1 MNVLVTSAGN
11 KVPLIKA
18 LQVATKKIS
27 LDIKV
32 IGCDLSPL
40 VITKY
45 FADDFITMPSLDELN
60 NELLLT
66 LCRDNQVDIII
77 PTRDGELEF
86 FASRRSWLEENGIK
100 ILISSPDSIKKFQ
113 DKLKFY
119 QLCKTK
125 NIDAIPTYESVED
138 VVSQVIVVKEKIGA
152 GSIGVALNLTK
163 SEAIAHAETLQSPIF
178 QPYIKGE
185 EISIDSWCDNTGML
199 KACILRYRNL
209 VVNGESHITTTFR
222 NQEIEDKIEGIINK
236 LEIKGHAVLQAIID
250 DGGNIHLIEINA
262 RFGGASTAS
271 IAAGLDTF
279 YWTLCEL
286 DKRRIPDFKRSEADI
301 TQVRYSQDILL
312 NDNNF

>member
-1 MNVLVTSAGN
+1 MNVLVTSAGK
-11 KVPLIKA
+11 KVPLIKSI
-18 LQVATKKIS
+18 QVAAKKIS
-27 LDIKV
+27 HDIKV
-32 IGCDLSPL
+32 IGCDSSPL
-40 VITKY
+40 AIAKY
-45 FADDFITMPSLDELN
+45 FADDFITLPSLDELS

-66 LCRDNQVDIII
+66 LCRDNEVDIII

-100 ILISSPDSIKKFQ
+100 MLISSPDSIKKFQ

-125 NIDAIPTYESVED
+125 NIDAIPTFERVEE

-163 SEAIAHAETLQSPIF
+163 SEAIAHAETLQSPVF
-178 QPYIKGE
+178 QPYIEGE

-199 KACILRYRNL
+199 KACILRYRTL
-209 VVNGESHITTTFR
+209 VINGESHITTTFK

-250 DGGNIHLIEINA
+250 AGGNIHLIEINA

-271 IAAGLDTF
+271 IAAGLDSF

-286 DKRRIPDFKRSEADI
+286 GKRRIPNFKRSEGDI
-301 TQVRYSQDILL
+301 TQVRYSQDMLI
-312 NDNNF
+312 

>member
-1 MNVLVTSAGN
+1 MNVLVMSAGN

-27 LDIKV
+27 RDIKV
-32 IGCDLSPL
+32 IGCDSSPSAI
-40 VITKY
+40 VKY
-45 FADDFITMPSLDELN
+45 FADDFITVPSLDELN

-86 FASRRSWLEENGIK
+86 FASRRSWLEQNGIK
-100 ILISSPDSIKKFQ
+100 MLISSPVSVKKFQ

-119 QLCKTK
+119 QLCKSK
-125 NIDAIPTYESVED
+125 NIDAIPTYECAEEVL
-138 VVSQVIVVKEKIGA
+138 SQAIVVKEKIGA
-152 GSIGVALNLTK
+152 GSIGVAINLTK

-178 QPYIKGE
+178 QPYIEGE
-185 EISIDSWCDNTGML
+185 EISIDSWCDNAGVL
-199 KACILRYRNL
+199 KGCILRYRNL
-209 VVNGESHITTTFR
+209 VINGESQITTTFR

-236 LEIKGHAVLQAIID
+236 LEIKGHAVLQAIVD
-250 DGGNIHLIEINA
+250 AGGNIHLIEINA

-271 IAAGLDTF
+271 IAAGLDSF

-286 DKRRIPDFKRSEADI
+286 GKRRIPNFKRSEGDI
-301 TQVRYSQDILL
+301 TQVRYSQDMLI
-312 NDNNF
+312 

>member
-1 MNVLVTSAGN
+1 MNVLVTSVGN

-18 LQVATKKIS
+18 LQAATKRIS
-27 LDIKV
+27 RDIKV

-40 VITKY
+40 AIAKH

-66 LCRDNQVDIII
+66 LCKENQVDVII

-86 FASRRSWLEENGIK
+86 FSSRRSWLEQNGIK
-100 ILISSPDSIKKFQ
+100 MLISSPVSIKKFQ

-119 QLCKTK
+119 QLCKNK
-125 NIDAIPTYESVED
+125 NIDAIPTYECIDEVFCQA
-138 VVSQVIVVKEKIGA
+138 VVVKEKVGS
-152 GSIGVALNLTK
+152 GSIGVAINLTK
-163 SEAIAHAETLQSPIF
+163 SEAIAHAKTLESPIY
-178 QPYIKGE
+178 QPYIEGE
-185 EISIDSWCDNTGML
+185 EISIDSWCDNAGVF
-199 KACILRYRNL
+199 KGCILRYRNL
-209 VVNGESHITTTFR
+209 VINGESQITTTFR
-222 NQEIEDKIEGIINK
+222 NQEIEDKIEVIINK

-250 DGGNIHLIEINA
+250 REGNIHLIEINA

-286 DKRRIPDFKRSEADI
+286 YKRSIPDFKRSEKDI
-301 TQVRYSQDILL
+301 TQVRYSQDMLA